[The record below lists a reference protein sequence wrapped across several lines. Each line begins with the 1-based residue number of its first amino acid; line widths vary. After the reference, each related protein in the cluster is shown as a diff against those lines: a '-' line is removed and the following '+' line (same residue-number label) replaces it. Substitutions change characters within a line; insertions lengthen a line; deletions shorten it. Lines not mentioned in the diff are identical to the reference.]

1 LADFDPGEFSI
12 RSDRD
17 CPRCNEPLF
26 IVERGGEFLDV
37 CRECHG
43 IWFDPTE
50 LEDLMGKGS
59 PVELLIRIT
68 DQLKGEGLL
77 CPVCDK
83 KMVTKEIYDVYV
95 DLCEDCNGIWMDPGE
110 TEKVWERDERSRH
123 PFDMQVEEIDAKDF
137 WEHFR
142 TKYSGFDQKPE
153 E

>member
-1 LADFDPGEFSI
+1 MADFEPGEFNI

-17 CPRCNEPLF
+17 CPRCNKELF
-26 IVERGGEFLDV
+26 VVERAGEYLDV

-68 DQLKGEGLL
+68 DQLKGEELL

-83 KMVTKEIYDVYV
+83 KMVTKEVYDVYV
-95 DLCEDCNGIWMDPGE
+95 DLCEDCNGIWMDAGE

-123 PFDMQVEEIDAKDF
+123 PFDMQIEEIDAKHF
-137 WEHFR
+137 WDHFR